1 MLADAPPAAILARAP
16 LALLRAKLAG
26 HGLVHGLRG
35 AGFGDVGLCAG
46 RAASPESR
54 VPGGLNGVQRW
65 VGDVLADPLP
75 MAFLG
80 RRRPKET
87 WCCVRLPR
95 CGFGFFPWTLRLDT
109 P

>member
-1 MLADAPPAAILARAP
+1 
-16 LALLRAKLAG
+16 
-26 HGLVHGLRG
+26 
-35 AGFGDVGLCAG
+35 
-46 RAASPESR
+46 
-54 VPGGLNGVQRW
+54 
-65 VGDVLADPLP
+65 

-109 P
+109 RPYAEGGLVRRGRRTPLLFGPEGMRRSKVHAAGVLRMKQAAYYHTAN